1 MAAKLN
7 WHRYGTKLRHR
18 HPMYIRADPAEGS
31 TGPGAKCDVYTCDLS
46 AGCPQALWRGRRA
59 AAHQVCPV
67 RSRSVLSVTH
77 YLYTPARP
85 LCFRVVRPSVCTC
98 VRTRPGRRHCRRIL
112 FQLQLQLFVSYL
124 SVSFSALTLLVGRQE
139 GHPTCK
145 ILSGGMLAWLS
156 VWSDVQICIWPN

>member
-1 MAAKLN
+1 MERNYVTVTLCIFELTRQRAA
-7 WHRYGTKLRHR
+7 
-18 HPMYIRADPAEGS
+18 PD
-31 TGPGAKCDVYTCDLS
+31 
-46 AGCPQALWRGRRA
+46 RGRSVVSTLVICRRVA
-59 AAHQVCPV
+59 RKRFGAVVVWLAHRVCPV

-77 YLYTPARP
+77 YLYTLARP